1 MHFQERVPINLS
13 FCVVARQAVWENSG
27 LLPNSE
33 RNIVMAYEALLEE
46 QREETRQIIEELLE
60 DGSDPDALYTI
71 EHHLSCNNFDSLE
84 KAAVDA
90 FKLGYEVTEPEE
102 LELEDGTTVMCV
114 DILSESALK
123 AELIDVQVEQL
134 VNLVGKYNVD
144 YDGWGTYF
152 EDPDAEEED
161 DDAIDDE
168 DDDGVR
174 H

>member
-1 MHFQERVPINLS
+1 
-13 FCVVARQAVWENSG
+13 
-27 LLPNSE
+27 
-33 RNIVMAYEALLEE
+33 MAFEALLEE
-46 QREETRQIIEELLE
+46 QREETRLIIEELLE

-114 DILSESALK
+114 DILSEGALK
-123 AELIDVQVEQL
+123 AELIDAQVEQL
-134 VNLVGKYNVD
+134 VNLVAKYNVN

-152 EDPDAEEED
+152 EDPNAQD
-161 DDAIDDE
+161 DDE
-168 DDDGVR
+168 DDGEAIDEDDNGIR

>member
-1 MHFQERVPINLS
+1 
-13 FCVVARQAVWENSG
+13 
-27 LLPNSE
+27 
-33 RNIVMAYEALLEE
+33 MAYEELLEE
-46 QREETRQIIEELLE
+46 QREETRAIIEELLE

-71 EHHLSCNNFDSLE
+71 EHHLSCDSFDALE

-114 DILSESALK
+114 DILSELALNVD
-123 AELIDVQVEQL
+123 LIDAQVEQL
-134 VNLVGKYNVD
+134 VNLAGKHNVD

-152 EDPDAEEED
+152 EDPDGEDEED
-161 DDAIDDE
+161 EEGDYLDD

>member
-1 MHFQERVPINLS
+1 
-13 FCVVARQAVWENSG
+13 
-27 LLPNSE
+27 
-33 RNIVMAYEALLEE
+33 MAYEELLEE
-46 QREETRQIIEELLE
+46 QREETRAIIEELLE

-71 EHHLSCNNFDSLE
+71 EHHLSSDSFDALE

-114 DILSESALK
+114 DILSELALNVD
-123 AELIDVQVEQL
+123 LIDAQVEQL
-134 VNLVGKYNVD
+134 VNLAGKHNVD

-152 EDPDAEEED
+152 EDPDGEDEED
-161 DDAIDDE
+161 EEGDYLDD

>member
-1 MHFQERVPINLS
+1 
-13 FCVVARQAVWENSG
+13 
-27 LLPNSE
+27 
-33 RNIVMAYEALLEE
+33 MAYEALLED
-46 QREETRQIIEELLE
+46 QREETRLIIEELLE

-114 DILSESALK
+114 DILSESALQP
-123 AELIDVQVEQL
+123 ELIDAQVEQL
-134 VNLVGKYNVD
+134 VNLVGKYHVD

-152 EDPDAEEED
+152 EDPDAEDEGHDGEF
-161 DDAIDDE
+161 IDDE
-168 DDDGVR
+168 DDNGVR

>member
-1 MHFQERVPINLS
+1 
-13 FCVVARQAVWENSG
+13 
-27 LLPNSE
+27 
-33 RNIVMAYEALLEE
+33 MAYEALLEE
-46 QREETRQIIEELLE
+46 QQEETRQIIEELLE

-114 DILSESALK
+114 DIISESALNP
-123 AELIDVQVEQL
+123 ELIDAQVEQL
-134 VNLVGKYNVD
+134 VNLIGKYNVD

-152 EDPDAEEED
+152 EDPDAEDED
-161 DDAIDDE
+161 EDDE
-168 DDDGVR
+168 DDAIEDEDDNGVR

>member
-1 MHFQERVPINLS
+1 
-13 FCVVARQAVWENSG
+13 
-27 LLPNSE
+27 
-33 RNIVMAYEALLEE
+33 MAFEALLEE
-46 QREETRQIIEELLE
+46 QREETRLIIEELLE

-114 DILSESALK
+114 DILSEGALK
-123 AELIDVQVEQL
+123 AELIDAQVEQL
-134 VNLVGKYNVD
+134 VNLVAKYNVD

-152 EDPDAEEED
+152 EDPNAQG
-161 DDAIDDE
+161 DDE
-168 DDDGVR
+168 DDGEAIDEDDNGIR

>member
-1 MHFQERVPINLS
+1 
-13 FCVVARQAVWENSG
+13 
-27 LLPNSE
+27 
-33 RNIVMAYEALLEE
+33 MAFEALLEE
-46 QREETRQIIEELLE
+46 QREETRLIIEELLE

-114 DILSESALK
+114 DILSEGALK
-123 AELIDVQVEQL
+123 AELIDAQVEQL
-134 VNLVGKYNVD
+134 VNLVAKYNVD

-152 EDPDAEEED
+152 EDPNAQD
-161 DDAIDDE
+161 DDE
-168 DDDGVR
+168 DDGETIDEDDNGIR

>member
-1 MHFQERVPINLS
+1 
-13 FCVVARQAVWENSG
+13 
-27 LLPNSE
+27 
-33 RNIVMAYEALLEE
+33 MAYEELLEE
-46 QREETRQIIEELLE
+46 QREETRLIIEELLD

-114 DILSESALK
+114 DIISEASLQAD
-123 AELIDVQVEQL
+123 LIDAQVEQL
-134 VNLVGKYNVD
+134 VNLAGKYNVD

-152 EDPDAEEED
+152 EDPDAEDEDEEF
-161 DDAIDDE
+161 IDDE
-168 DDDGVR
+168 DDGTR

>member
-1 MHFQERVPINLS
+1 
-13 FCVVARQAVWENSG
+13 
-27 LLPNSE
+27 
-33 RNIVMAYEALLEE
+33 MAFEALLEE
-46 QREETRQIIEELLE
+46 QREETRLIIEELLE

-114 DILSESALK
+114 DILSEGALK
-123 AELIDVQVEQL
+123 AELIDAQVEQL
-134 VNLVGKYNVD
+134 VNLVAKYNVD

-152 EDPDAEEED
+152 EDPNAQD
-161 DDAIDDE
+161 DDE
-168 DDDGVR
+168 DGGEAIDEDDNGIR